1 MISTTYH
8 PVGSGSCCCET
19 LGPYRQAQENP
30 ARRSVMQGTSATQ
43 YIVGANVSRQL
54 SPRVKRVVTEILG
67 LKEGILGNKALLI
80 QGQDR
85 NKVVGGGP
93 RRRDKRLTT
102 EVRLIMCRGGVV
114 KDGWMEFEGPSVK
127 PRRDQVQRGRV
138 LSSAGGKALG
148 QERKE
153 TEAVT
158 TVALTH
164 LT

>member
-1 MISTTYH
+1 M
-8 PVGSGSCCCET
+8 
-19 LGPYRQAQENP
+19 
-30 ARRSVMQGTSATQ
+30 
-43 YIVGANVSRQL
+43 
-54 SPRVKRVVTEILG
+54 
-67 LKEGILGNKALLI
+67 
-80 QGQDR
+80 
-85 NKVVGGGP
+85 
-93 RRRDKRLTT
+93 
-102 EVRLIMCRGGVV
+102 V

>member
-1 MISTTYH
+1 MASHRGKTDH
-8 PVGSGSCCCET
+8 
-19 LGPYRQAQENP
+19 
-30 ARRSVMQGTSATQ
+30 
-43 YIVGANVSRQL
+43 
-54 SPRVKRVVTEILG
+54 
-67 LKEGILGNKALLI
+67 
-80 QGQDR
+80 
-85 NKVVGGGP
+85 VGG
-93 RRRDKRLTT
+93 
-102 EVRLIMCRGGVV
+102 GGVV